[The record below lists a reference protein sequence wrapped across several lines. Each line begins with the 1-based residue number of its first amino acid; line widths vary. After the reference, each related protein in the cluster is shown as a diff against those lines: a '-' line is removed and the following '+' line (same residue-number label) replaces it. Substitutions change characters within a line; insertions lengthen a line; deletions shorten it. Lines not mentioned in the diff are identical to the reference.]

1 MGYEDS
7 SAREDGVTPQQSDYM
22 RAYLAH
28 HGLDDTTFT
37 QLAHGK
43 FPMRRFIPLPGQP
56 LRGKVKKVKRS
67 QGSDDADIAVIEAHI
82 GLQEPLVV
90 EAPRSRFSV
99 YGHWMTKA
107 DLRYLIDNGKLYHGK
122 LEVIENECQMFI
134 IVLNALVANDV
145 YCTFSEDVF
154 FEYSPLDIERNNK
167 RQEASLV
174 WLGSVD
180 DRPVYSGRSTQVNIS
195 ASMESS
201 LWSFVASKK
210 MDEKMFRALVRCLV
224 LQKNIS
230 GSMYYEP

>member
-1 MGYEDS
+1 MPN
-7 SAREDGVTPQQSDYM
+7 V
-22 RAYLAH
+22 
-28 HGLDDTTFT
+28 
-37 QLAHGK
+37 
-43 FPMRRFIPLPGQP
+43 
-56 LRGKVKKVKRS
+56 
-67 QGSDDADIAVIEAHI
+67 
-82 GLQEPLVV
+82 
-90 EAPRSRFSV
+90 
-99 YGHWMTKA
+99 
-107 DLRYLIDNGKLYHGK
+107 

-154 FEYSPLDIERNNK
+154 FEYSPLDIERNDG